1 FSATRGAAQ
10 TMKTTLLTAVTV
22 VRVAAGVIGGTK
34 VLGNGFEADKV
45 VDPIWDWIKEVI
57 IPPLAELEMRLETL
71 AFYFGVFLPSL
82 PYA

>member
-1 FSATRGAAQ
+1 
-10 TMKTTLLTAVTV
+10 
-22 VRVAAGVIGGTK
+22 
-34 VLGNGFEADKV
+34 GNGFEADKV

-82 PYA
+82 PYALFILVICGWVLSVIQTLLAAPLWAVMH